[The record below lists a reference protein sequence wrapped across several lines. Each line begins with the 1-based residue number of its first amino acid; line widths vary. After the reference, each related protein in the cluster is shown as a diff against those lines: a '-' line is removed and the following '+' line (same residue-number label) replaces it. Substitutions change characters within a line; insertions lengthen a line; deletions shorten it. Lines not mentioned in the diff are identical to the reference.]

1 MKYIFDFDI
10 INNKQVLTI
19 DILAGLPSDAKVH
32 RIFNVSDL
40 LNNMRF
46 TIKERQNAK
55 DNLEKFLQYLYY
67 ENRNT

>member
-1 MKYIFDFDI
+1 
-10 INNKQVLTI
+10 
-19 DILAGLPSDAKVH
+19 
-32 RIFNVSDL
+32 
-40 LNNMRF
+40 MRF